1 MKPAK
6 PTPLAVMACL
16 LAERQRKP
24 RSVFGERE
32 AEEARDALRRL
43 ARTRREREVA
53 QCLIRAAAGGG
64 APGARAGLLKRLVA
78 SQGTPGR
85 AVQDSQPARA
95 GWGASDGAAW
105 LSPLSGRPPPAA
117 EASDNKE
124 GSCRHSAGCRRVR
137 PFVPINLRPAYSL
150 STIFIMPSL

>member
-95 GWGASDGAAW
+95 GWGGFRRRGLAFAA
-105 LSPLSGRPPPAA
+105 LGPPAP
-117 EASDNKE
+117 
-124 GSCRHSAGCRRVR
+124 RR
-137 PFVPINLRPAYSL
+137 
-150 STIFIMPSL
+150 